1 MTSATTDDA
10 IELRVDE
17 IAQLVIPW
25 THFRS
30 GSGTW
35 TAKQRNLS

>member
-1 MTSATTDDA
+1 MTSGTTGDV

-17 IAQLVIPW
+17 IAQLFQTW

-30 GSGTW
+30 GSGTL
-35 TAKQRNLS
+35 TAKRRNLS